1 MITHSSKKIYIIG
14 SNPNDFFDLT
24 IEAINILSKSNIIIY
39 SKKFEKLYEEVLLK
53 NKKKILFEED
63 LADSKMM
70 LLKAI
75 HNLSE
80 TYDSISHLITG
91 DPFLFFENT
100 EELFLKKRKIQV
112 EKVLGIPEI
121 ILWINKKNL
130 FLTNRNKNS
139 SVSFFFPK
147 TKKDC
152 KKLLHFRNFEKLIIK
167 ISVESIFQNIKE
179 ILLNRQD
186 KNFKYKVFVNSKE
199 VKLNNRLK
207 LDKSFSDV
215 YIILENVKI

>member
-24 IEAINILSKSNIIIY
+24 VEAINVLSKSNIVIY
-39 SKKFEKLYEEVLLK
+39 SKKFDIRYKEVFVK

-63 LADSKMM
+63 LADSKM
-70 LLKAI
+70 LLLRAI

-100 EELFLKKRKIQV
+100 EELFFKKKKIHV

-139 SVSFFFPK
+139 SVSFFYPK
-147 TKKDC
+147 TKNDC
-152 KKLLHFRNFEKLIIK
+152 KKILNIKNFEKLIIK
-167 ISVESIFQNIKE
+167 ISVHSVFQNIKE
-179 ILLNRQD
+179 ILLNMQD
-186 KNFKYKVFVNSKE
+186 KNFKYKVFVNAKE
-199 VKLNNRLK
+199 VKFNSRLK

-215 YIILENVKI
+215 YIILENA